1 MIKNAVERFNEQT
14 NGKASVALIGGH
26 AAIYF
31 GAERTTLDVDISFYS
46 PVEKP
51 GQTFYGFLKN
61 HLPPRFTLRFIE
73 ATKDPSD
80 PLKHDLIVIND
91 SEGEYPRIDILMIR
105 YKWELQ
111 GQEQA
116 LSAAGLSFPI
126 MPMQYLAAMKLM
138 AGGRKD
144 ELDIIDLLK
153 GMSEEEVNKTHQL
166 AKKVGKDGK
175 FQSLLKESRR

>member
-1 MIKNAVERFNEQT
+1 MIKNAVEQFNAQT
-14 NGKASVALIGGH
+14 NSKASFALIGGH

-31 GAERTTLDVDISFYS
+31 GAERTTLDVDICFYS

-51 GQTFYGFLKN
+51 GLTFFSFLKE
-61 HLPPRFTLRFIE
+61 HLSPRFSLRFIE

-80 PLKHDLIVIND
+80 PLKHDLIVISD

-111 GQEQA
+111 GLEQA
-116 LSAAGLSFPI
+116 LTAAGLSFPI
-126 MPMQYLAAMKLM
+126 LPMPYLVAMKLM

-144 ELDIIDLLK
+144 ELDIIDMLK
-153 GMSEEEVNKTHQL
+153 GMSEKEVNKARQL
-166 AKKVGKDGK
+166 SKRVGKDRK